1 VEPRKKFLAK
11 RAIAAVMFAIVAVQV
26 APSIADVLNGTP
38 DPVPSN
44 SASSAPVP
52 SSISQPSESN
62 SPTISSSPSA
72 PAVPSASV
80 TYLQTSPSESATA
93 EPALADEQDI
103 VLRVP
108 GNFPVDPRATS
119 VRVSP
124 LNVYSNGEVLLCLT
138 TSGSRF
144 WLSNTSDEV
153 ESVGNNSAQLI
164 LSGKAAA
171 LNNLLNAGQGLR
183 IGGNPRVQGVVVTAR
198 AAVVTKP
205 TLNTELCKAAP
216 KVVSSSISALG
227 LGMNTVK
234 NPVPIK

>member
-1 VEPRKKFLAK
+1 VESRKAFLIK
-11 RAIAAVMFAIVAVQV
+11 RTIAAVMFALVAIQV
-26 APSIADVLNGTP
+26 APSIADVLNGN
-38 DPVPSN
+38 PSPEM
-44 SASSAPVP
+44 SASPDASPAPSLTP
-52 SSISQPSESN
+52 E
-62 SPTISSSPSA
+62 PTSTEPVSSSPSS
-72 PAVPSASV
+72 PAIPSASI
-80 TYLQTSPSESATA
+80 TYLENTPSESATA

-108 GNFPVDPRATS
+108 TNFPVDPRATS

-124 LNVYSNGEVLLCLT
+124 INVYSSGEVLLCLS

-144 WLSNTSDEV
+144 WLSNTSNSV
-153 ESVGNNSAQLI
+153 EMTGNSTAQLI

-171 LNNLLNAGQGLR
+171 INSLLNSGQGIR
-183 IGGNPRVQGVVVTAR
+183 VGGNPRVQGAVVTSR

-205 TLNTELCKAAP
+205 TLNTDLCSQAP
-216 KVVSSSISALG
+216 KTISSSINALG

>member
-1 VEPRKKFLAK
+1 
-11 RAIAAVMFAIVAVQV
+11 MFAIVAVQV

-38 DPVPSN
+38 EPETTASPTAAP
-44 SASSAPVP
+44 SASPSAEASP
-52 SSISQPSESN
+52 SGIPEA
-62 SPTISSSPSA
+62 SPSPSA

-80 TYLQTSPSESATA
+80 TYLSASPSESATA

-108 GNFPVDPRATS
+108 QNFPVDPRATS

-124 LNVYSNGEVLLCLT
+124 INVYSNGEVLLCLS

-144 WLSNTSDEV
+144 WLSNTSEEI
-153 ESVGNNSAQLI
+153 ESVGNNTPQLI
-164 LSGKAAA
+164 LSGKASAI
-171 LNNLLNAGQGLR
+171 NNLLNSGQGLR
-183 IGGNPRVQGVVVTAR
+183 VGGNPRVQGSFVTSR

-205 TLNTELCKAAP
+205 TLNTELCKEAP
-216 KVVSSSISALG
+216 KVITSSINALG

>member
-1 VEPRKKFLAK
+1 
-11 RAIAAVMFAIVAVQV
+11 MFAIVAVQV
-26 APSIADVLNGTP
+26 APSIADVLSGSP
-38 DPVPSN
+38 EPEK
-44 SASSAPVP
+44 SASPTAALSPSPSPDASATTTP
-52 SSISQPSESN
+52 STTS
-62 SPTISSSPSA
+62 SPTA

-80 TYLQTSPSESATA
+80 TYLETSPSESATA

-108 GNFPVDPRATS
+108 QQFPVDPRATS

-124 LNVYSNGEVLLCLT
+124 LNVYSSGEVLLCIS

-144 WLSNTSDEV
+144 WLSTTSDEV
-153 ESVGNNSAQLI
+153 ESTGNNTSQLI

-171 LNNLLNAGQGLR
+171 INNLLNSGQGLR
-183 IGGNPRVQGVVVTAR
+183 VGGNPRVQGAVVTSR

-205 TLNTELCKAAP
+205 TLNAALCKEAP
-216 KVVSSSISALG
+216 KVITSVINALG

>member
-11 RAIAAVMFAIVAVQV
+11 RAVAALMFAIVAVQV
-26 APSIADVLNGTP
+26 APSIADVLSGNPEPETSASPTAAPSASPSVEASPSGTP
-38 DPVPSN
+38 E
-44 SASSAPVP
+44 ASP
-52 SSISQPSESN
+52 
-62 SPTISSSPSA
+62 SPSA

-80 TYLQTSPSESATA
+80 TYLSASPSESATA
-93 EPALADEQDI
+93 EPALADDQDI
-103 VLRVP
+103 VLRIP

-124 LNVYSNGEVLLCLT
+124 INVYSSGEVLLCLS

-144 WLSNTSDEV
+144 WLSNTNDEI
-153 ESVGNNSAQLI
+153 ELVGNNTSQLI
-164 LSGKAAA
+164 LSGKSSAI
-171 LNNLLNAGQGLR
+171 NYLLNSGQGLR
-183 IGGNPRVQGVVVTAR
+183 VGGNPRVQGALITSR

-216 KVVSSSISALG
+216 KVITSAVNALG
-227 LGMNTVK
+227 LGMNTIK

>member
-1 VEPRKKFLAK
+1 
-11 RAIAAVMFAIVAVQV
+11 MFALVAIQV
-26 APSIADVLNGTP
+26 APSIADVLNGNP
-38 DPVPSN
+38 APES
-44 SASSAPVP
+44 SASPDAAPAPSLTPEPTSSVSASASPSPSP
-52 SSISQPSESN
+52 SS
-62 SPTISSSPSA
+62 
-72 PAVPSASV
+72 PAVPSASI
-80 TYLQTSPSESATA
+80 TYLDNAPSESATA

-108 GNFPVDPRATS
+108 NNFPVDPRATS

-124 LNVYSNGEVLLCLT
+124 LNVYSSGEVLLCLS

-144 WLSNTSDEV
+144 WLSNTSDSIEMT
-153 ESVGNNSAQLI
+153 GNSTAQLI

-171 LNNLLNAGQGLR
+171 INSLLNSGQGLR
-183 IGGNPRVQGVVVTAR
+183 VGGNPRVQGAVVTSR

-205 TLNTELCKAAP
+205 TLNTELCAQAP
-216 KVVSSSISALG
+216 KTISSSINPLG

>member
-11 RAIAAVMFAIVAVQV
+11 RAVAALMFAIVAVQV
-26 APSIADVLNGTP
+26 APSIADVLSANPKPETSASPTAAPSASPSAEASPSGTP
-38 DPVPSN
+38 E
-44 SASSAPVP
+44 A
-52 SSISQPSESN
+52 
-62 SPTISSSPSA
+62 SSSPSA
-72 PAVPSASV
+72 PVVPSASV
-80 TYLQTSPSESATA
+80 TYLSGSPSESATA

-124 LNVYSNGEVLLCLT
+124 LNVYSSGEVLLCLS

-144 WLSNTSDEV
+144 WLSNTSEEI
-153 ESVGNNSAQLI
+153 ESTGNNTSQLI

-171 LNNLLNAGQGLR
+171 INNLLNSGQGLR
-183 IGGNPRVQGVVVTAR
+183 VGGNPRVQGAVVTSR

-205 TLNTELCKAAP
+205 TLNTEFCKEAP
-216 KVVSSSISALG
+216 KVITSAINALG

>member
-11 RAIAAVMFAIVAVQV
+11 RAVAALMFAIVAVQV

-38 DPVPSN
+38 EPET
-44 SASSAPVP
+44 SASPTAAPSASP
-52 SSISQPSESN
+52 SAEASPSGTSEA
-62 SPTISSSPSA
+62 SPSPSA

-80 TYLQTSPSESATA
+80 TYLSASPSESATA

-103 VLRVP
+103 VMRVP
-108 GNFPVDPRATS
+108 QNFPVDPRATS

-124 LNVYSNGEVLLCLT
+124 LNVYSSGEVLLCLS

-144 WLSNTSDEV
+144 WLSNISDEV
-153 ESVGNNSAQLI
+153 ESIGNNTSQLI
-164 LSGKAAA
+164 LSGKASSI
-171 LNNLLNAGQGLR
+171 NNLLNSGQGLR
-183 IGGNPRVQGVVVTAR
+183 VWGNPRIQGAVVTSR

-205 TLNTELCKAAP
+205 TLNTELCKDAP
-216 KVVSSSISALG
+216 KVISSAVTALG

>member
-11 RAIAAVMFAIVAVQV
+11 RAVAALMFAIVAVQV

-38 DPVPSN
+38 EPETTASPTAAP
-44 SASSAPVP
+44 SASPSAEASP
-52 SSISQPSESN
+52 SGIPEA
-62 SPTISSSPSA
+62 SPSPSA

-80 TYLQTSPSESATA
+80 TYLSASPSESATA

-108 GNFPVDPRATS
+108 QNFPVDPRATS

-124 LNVYSNGEVLLCLT
+124 INVYSNGEVLLCLS

-144 WLSNTSDEV
+144 WLSNTSEEI
-153 ESVGNNSAQLI
+153 ESVGNNTPQLI
-164 LSGKAAA
+164 LSGKASAI
-171 LNNLLNAGQGLR
+171 NNLLNSGQGLR
-183 IGGNPRVQGVVVTAR
+183 VGGNPRVQGSFVTSR

-205 TLNTELCKAAP
+205 TLNTELCKEAP
-216 KVVSSSISALG
+216 KVITSSINALG